1 MAEQLKDCLIVHA
14 VSIFT
19 KIFKVNGFGSNPALW
34 IGKPADWIYSKKGI
48 TFWIKNA
55 PLWSVQN
62 RKSVFIMIAFPTG
75 DGYPNHKKKEGMKLQ
90 KEQFDITGMTC
101 SACSARIE
109 KSVGKLPGIK
119 EVSVNLLKNS
129 MVASYDESV
138 LDVEGIVQAVEKA
151 GYGAFPKKPAAIQ
164 NKSSAAGRT
173 KNPETS
179 TAQAEYK
186 QMKQR
191 LLISAIFTVPLFY
204 ISMGHMMGW
213 PLPGFLLGME
223 NALSFAFTQFLLL
236 IPVVFVNFKYYRMG
250 YKTLFHGSP
259 NMDSLIAIG
268 SSAAIIYGI
277 YAIYKI
283 GIGFGH
289 GDMITVH
296 SFMMDLYFESAGMIL
311 TLITLGKTLEA
322 RAKGKTSDAI
332 TKLMNLAPK
341 TATIERDGQ
350 EVVIPVEEV
359 QAGETLI
366 VKAGESVPVDGIVIE
381 GSSSVDESAL
391 TGESIPVEKHMGDK
405 VIGATLN
412 KSGYFKM
419 QATKVG
425 DDTTLSQIVRLV
437 DEATSSKAPIAK
449 LADKVSGVFVPVV
462 ISIALIAVIVWL
474 LLGYGF
480 EFALSIGISILV
492 ISCPCALGLA
502 TPTAIMVGTGKG
514 ASNGILIKSAEALE
528 TAHSV
533 DTVVLDKT
541 GTITQGTPSVTN
553 FLCGDGIGQKELL
566 QVAASLEKL
575 SEHPLA
581 DAIVEEA
588 EREGVSFLPVEN
600 FKQIPGQGITGK
612 IGNEVCFAGN
622 YRLLNA
628 NGISGGALQ
637 RLGESMA
644 EDGKTPLFFARG
656 EKLIGVIAVVKPT
669 SRQAVQELSSMG
681 IEVVMLT
688 GDHAKTA
695 EAIRRQVGVDRVVA
709 EVFPQDKEKEI
720 RRLQGEGKKVA
731 MVGDGINDAPA
742 LARAD
747 VGIAIGAGTDVA
759 IESADIVLMKSD
771 LLDVSTAI
779 QLSKAVIRNIK
790 QNLFWAFIYN
800 IIGIPVAAGLFYLPF
815 GLKLNP
821 MIGAFAMS
829 FSSVFVVSNALRLR
843 LFQAKHI
850 SHEGADMEF
859 EQENN
864 KKESK
869 GATQM
874 EKILNI
880 EGMVCMNCV
889 KHVDKA
895 LREVEGIKE
904 VTVSLADKEARV
916 QLNKDVPDGVL
927 KAVIEDA
934 GYQLAS
940 IR

>member
-1 MAEQLKDCLIVHA
+1 
-14 VSIFT
+14 
-19 KIFKVNGFGSNPALW
+19 
-34 IGKPADWIYSKKGI
+34 
-48 TFWIKNA
+48 
-55 PLWSVQN
+55 
-62 RKSVFIMIAFPTG
+62 
-75 DGYPNHKKKEGMKLQ
+75 MK

-109 KSVGKLPGIK
+109 KSVSKLSGIQ

-138 LDVEGIVQAVEKA
+138 LNTPEIVRAVEKA
-151 GYGAFPKKPAAIQ
+151 GYGAFPKVPAQDKNKPRGRAAV
-164 NKSSAAGRT
+164 
-173 KNPETS
+173 PEVS

-191 LLISAIFTVPLFY
+191 LLLSALFTIPLFY

-213 PLPGFLLGME
+213 PLPGGLLGME
-223 NALSFAFTQFLLL
+223 NAMSFAFTQFLFLV
-236 IPVVFVNFKYYRMG
+236 PVVFINFKYYRMG
-250 YKTLFHGSP
+250 FKTLFHGSP

-268 SSAAIIYGI
+268 SGAAIVYGI

-283 GIGFGH
+283 GIGLGH
-289 GDMITVH
+289 GDMAMVH
-296 SFMMDLYFESAGMIL
+296 SFTMDLYFESAGMIL
-311 TLITLGKTLEA
+311 TLITFGKTLEA

-341 TATIERDGQ
+341 TATVERDGQ
-350 EVVIPVEEV
+350 EIQVPIEEV
-359 QAGETLI
+359 CLGDTLI
-366 VKAGESVPVDGIVIE
+366 VKSGESVPVDGVVVE
-381 GSSSVDESAL
+381 GFSAVDESAL
-391 TGESIPVEKHMGDK
+391 TGESIPAEKHVGDK
-405 VIGATLN
+405 VIGATIN

-425 DDTTLSQIVRLV
+425 DDTTLAQIVRLV

-449 LADKVSGVFVPVV
+449 LADKVSGIFVPIV
-462 ISIALIAVIVWL
+462 ITIALVAIVGWL
-474 LLGYGF
+474 LAGYGF

-514 ASNGILIKSAEALE
+514 ATNGILIKSAEALE
-528 TAHSV
+528 TAHNV

-541 GTITQGTPSVTN
+541 GTITQGTPAVTN
-553 FLCGDGIGQKELL
+553 ILCGNGIRQKDLM

-581 DAIVEEA
+581 DAIVSEA
-588 EREGVSFLPVEN
+588 EKNGLAFLPVSDY
-600 FKQIPGQGITGK
+600 KQIPGEGI
-612 IGNEVCFAGN
+612 IGRINGQLCLAGN
-622 YRLLNA
+622 RRMMA
-628 NGISGGALQ
+628 SNGISDGDLLK
-637 RLGESMA
+637 LGEAMA
-644 EDGKTPLFFARG
+644 VDGKTPLFFARAG
-656 EKLIGVIAVVKPT
+656 QLIGVIAVADIVKPT
-669 SRQAVQELSSMG
+669 SSQAVKELSAMG

-688 GDHAKTA
+688 GDNAKTA
-695 EAIRRQVGVDRVVA
+695 EAIRHQVGVDRVVA

-720 RRLQGEGKKVA
+720 RRLQGMGKKVA

-779 QLSKAVIRNIK
+779 QLSKLVIRNIK

-800 IIGIPVAAGLFYLPF
+800 IIGIPIAAGLFYLSF
-815 GLKLNP
+815 SLKLNP

-843 LFQAKHI
+843 WFKAKHETYVNPI
-850 SHEGADMEF
+850 VD
-859 EQENN
+859 
-864 KKESK
+864 KESSRHEIRK
-869 GATQM
+869 EERKM
-874 EKILNI
+874 EKVLNI
-880 EGMVCMNCV
+880 EGMVCSNCV
-889 KHVDKA
+889 KHVHKA
-895 LREVEGIKE
+895 LMEIPGIQEAVVELESK
-904 VTVSLADKEARV
+904 TAQV
-916 QLNKDVPDGVL
+916 QLSQAVSDEVL
-927 KAVIEDA
+927 KAAIEDA
-934 GYQLAS
+934 GYELVSLQ
-940 IR
+940 